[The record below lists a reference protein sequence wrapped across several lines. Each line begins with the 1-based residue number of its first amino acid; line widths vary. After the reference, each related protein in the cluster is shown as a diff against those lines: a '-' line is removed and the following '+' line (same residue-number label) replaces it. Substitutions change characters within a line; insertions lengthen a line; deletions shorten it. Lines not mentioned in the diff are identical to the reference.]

1 MEHMELE
8 TLHNVRL
15 SHVLRASHECRR
27 FVDQFDAGKPAGL
40 IVALGDMIAHKTDSL
55 ITKLAVIANM
65 ARDLKDLSPEDF
77 VGEEEA
83 LNSLVTAAEE
93 VRSTWLGPQ
102 ELWGSAMQLSGKFT
116 PE

>member
-1 MEHMELE
+1 MEHMEVE
-8 TLHNVRL
+8 TLNHVRL
-15 SHVLRASHECRR
+15 SHVLRAAHECVR

-40 IVALGDMIAHKTDSL
+40 VVRLGDLVCYKTDSL
-55 ITKLAVIANM
+55 VTKLAVIANM
-65 ARDLKDLSPEDF
+65 IRDLKELSPEDF
-77 VGEEEA
+77 AGEEER
-83 LNSLVTAAEE
+83 LQGLVNAAEE